1 MKFFKRPAIAVTAA
15 TMVVAMV
22 WGQQT
27 TFAQGA
33 QPTAPSSGFAVYNA
47 CTTTDYASAAA
58 TALNITPVELR
69 KDVVAGQS
77 LQDIA
82 TSKNVDLQVVMTAL
96 QTAEKAGID
105 QAVKDGILTQ
115 DEATALESGNFGR
128 AGGGPGQGNQPS
140 GGQAPAGGQAPQ
152 DGQQPPAG
160 GQAPQGGQRNGPR
173 GGQFGGPQ
181 GDALPDISNLRFLLQ
196 TASSSTPATPD
207 ASAPQGQRGLGRQG
221 IGFRGAN
228 FNVVHPYVVAAQA
241 LNLKC
246 SDLVKALVTTQGK
259 TIAAVAADQKV
270 DVKTVTDALT
280 KAYKDALA
288 QDVTGGIITQAQ
300 SDQAS
305 TNLDKA
311 VTDFVSNTRMMGPRP
326 QGQ

>member
-1 MKFFKRPAIAVTAA
+1 MKFFKRPMFAVTAA
-15 TMVVAMV
+15 TMAVAMV

-47 CTTTDYASAAA
+47 CTATDYAGTAA
-58 TALNITPVELR
+58 TALGITPAELR
-69 KDVVAGQS
+69 KDVVSGQS

-82 TSKNVDLQVVMTAL
+82 TSKNVDLQIVTTAL
-96 QTAEKAGID
+96 QTASKADID

-128 AGGGPGQGNQPS
+128 AGGLPGQGNQPS
-140 GGQAPAGGQAPQ
+140 G
-152 DGQQPPAG
+152 
-160 GQAPQGGQRNGPR
+160 QAPQGSQGNAQQLPQGGLAPQNGQNGPR
-173 GGQFGGPQ
+173 GGQFDGQQ
-181 GDALPDISNLRFLLQ
+181 GNALPDINNLRFLLQ
-196 TASSSTPATPD
+196 TAPSNAPATPD
-207 ASAPQGQRGLGRQG
+207 ASGQPQGNRGFGRQG
-221 IGFRGAN
+221 FGLRGAN
-228 FNVVHPYVVAAQA
+228 FNVVRPYVVAAQA

-246 SDLVKALVTTQGK
+246 ADLVKTLVTTQGK

-270 DVKTVTDALT
+270 DTATVTAALT

-288 QDVTGGIITQAQ
+288 QDVTDGIITQAQ

-311 VTDFVSNTRMMGPRP
+311 VTNFVSNASMRGPRP
-326 QGQ
+326 PQGQ